1 LKTQGVVDDHKTTA
15 TDAVVGAGHDGDRI
29 RNRGRAVSRKT
40 GGYGERKCFGSHAF
54 LEREVK
60 DDFIITKI
68 FFFGFIYKSST
79 HHTLWS
85 RLNSSLR
92 VEGDENKK

>member
-40 GGYGERKCFGSHAF
+40 GGYGKGERFGSHA